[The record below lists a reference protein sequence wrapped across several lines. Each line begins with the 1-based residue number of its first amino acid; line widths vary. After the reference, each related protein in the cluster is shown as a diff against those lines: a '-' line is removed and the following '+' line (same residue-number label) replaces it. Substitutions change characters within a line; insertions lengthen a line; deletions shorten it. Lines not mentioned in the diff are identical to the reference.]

1 MGKKMP
7 YELLWAPWR
16 SSYVAK
22 NNNDKYCIFC
32 NAVNNDEQ
40 TNYVIYRSKY
50 SIAMLN
56 RYPYNNGHVMV
67 APIRHVPSIELLN
80 DEELLDLMKTI
91 TLVIKAIR
99 LCYNP
104 HGFNIGSNI
113 GKAAGAGIE
122 HHVHIHIVPRWIG
135 DTNFMPTIAFSKVIP
150 EDLNTTWNKLRK
162 CIENS
167 MT

>member
-1 MGKKMP
+1 MQ

-16 SSYVAK
+16 SSYVVK
-22 NNNDKYCIFC
+22 NDNDKYCIFC
-32 NAVNNDEQ
+32 NAVNNDERN
-40 TNYVIYRSKY
+40 NYIVYRSRF

-80 DEELLDLMKTI
+80 DEELLDLMKTVSI
-91 TLVIKAIR
+91 VMKAVR
-99 LCYNP
+99 QCYNP

-150 EDLNTTWNKLRK
+150 EDLNSTWNKLRK
-162 CIENS
+162 CIENV
-167 MT
+167 TT

>member
-1 MGKKMP
+1 MP

-16 SSYVAK
+16 SSYVVK

-32 NAVNNDEQ
+32 NAVNNIEQ
-40 TNYVIYRSKY
+40 SNYVIYRSKY

-91 TLVIKAIR
+91 ALVIKAIR

>member
-1 MGKKMP
+1 MP
-7 YELLWAPWR
+7 YKLLWAPWR
-16 SSYVAK
+16 SSYVMK

-32 NAVNNDEQ
+32 NAANNIEQ
-40 TNYVIYRSKY
+40 FNYVIYKSKY

-91 TLVIKAIR
+91 ALVIRAIR

-104 HGFNIGSNI
+104 HGLNIGSNI

-150 EDLNTTWNKLRK
+150 EDLNTTWNKLKK
-162 CIENS
+162 CIES
-167 MT
+167 SIT